1 MKQKQKQLFVFCA
14 PEYTGGDVA
23 TPLLS
28 VRRATHVHAMTPAVF
43 SPLQPFG
50 LLFFKTPAH
59 VGPTL

>member
-43 SPLQPFG
+43 FTSPTFWFT
-50 LLFFKTPAH
+50 FF
-59 VGPTL
+59 